1 MHPQINIH
9 QKINDLYLIN
19 AKISLNTYFEISL
32 KFGDIEKMSLEDL
45 PLPLKVARGSSYALW
60 SLAKSTKNKSW
71 IKRSGGL
78 SLLSRLVRSKH
89 TGIVIPAIG
98 TLQVSIYQQGGY
110 ICDKSK
116 EQ

>member
-1 MHPQINIH
+1 M
-9 QKINDLYLIN
+9 QKFLWIP
-19 AKISLNTYFEISL
+19 TYFEISL

-98 TLQVSIYQQGGY
+98 TLQVSLYQQGGY
-110 ICDKSK
+110 IYDKSK